1 MLKKKELEQVVNA
14 AVVSVEAGDAM
25 GWPEGLSPQGWWHS
39 PAHHGSASQPGW
51 KEWRNILGA
60 AACHAGM
67 EQGMGSR
74 MRSNRMRG
82 SKDPEPLRN
91 PVVLQL
97 EPLHLRQ
104 LH

>member
-1 MLKKKELEQVVNA
+1 MLQLSAWRLGMPWGGQRVCHCR
-14 AVVSVEAGDAM
+14 AG
-25 GWPEGLSPQGWWHS
+25 G
-39 PAHHGSASQPGW
+39 PALLTMALLSQPGW